1 MVKVVQSQNQEKL
14 NREISVDLAS
24 QVPPKTFFVCS
35 IDFLKP
41 EGLLVQSRF
50 CLWENTKSIQEEYRS
65 LVRFDGRWVKKK
77 ERKLNLK
84 MKDKQPKLNLAEK

>member
-41 EGLLVQSRF
+41 EGLLDWSKVAYERIQRAYKRNTGVSSDSTVGELKKRN
-50 CLWENTKSIQEEYRS
+50 ENWI
-65 LVRFDGRWVKKK
+65 
-77 ERKLNLK
+77 
-84 MKDKQPKLNLAEK
+84 